1 VNGRVL
7 IVGAGGLGGPIAYAL
22 AAAGARLT
30 VCDDDRVELSNL
42 QRQVQFT
49 TADLGQP
56 KASALVGELVR
67 RGTPPGSLRAAVR
80 RFDAGSAAELAD
92 GADVLVDGSDDPAT
106 KFAVADWA
114 VATGRAH
121 VIAGVLRWGGTVFA
135 GAPGAACYRC
145 LFESPPDDAPT
156 CADAGVVGAA
166 CAVVGG
172 LAAQAVLALLAG
184 GRSAAA
190 VAGTAIAV
198 DDLRRGAR
206 PRTVALAPRPDCPSC
221 GHAAHLSRAA
231 QPAAAEPRPR

>member
-1 VNGRVL
+1 VSGRVL

-22 AAAGARLT
+22 AAAGVELT

-49 TADLGQP
+49 MADLGQP
-56 KASALVGELVR
+56 KATALVAELGR
-67 RGTPPGSLRAAVR
+67 RGTPGARAEVR
-80 RFDAGSAAELAD
+80 RFDAGSAADLAA
-92 GADVLVDGSDDPAT
+92 GADVLIDGSDDPAT

-135 GAPGAACYRC
+135 GAPGSACYRC

-166 CAVVGG
+166 CAVIGG
-172 LAAQAVLALLAG
+172 LAAGAALALLAG
-184 GRSAAA
+184 DRRG
-190 VAGTAIAV
+190 AGAAIAV
-198 DDLRRGAR
+198 DDLRRGLA
-206 PRTVALAPRPDCPSC
+206 PRTVRLAPRPGCPSC
-221 GHAAHLSRAA
+221 ARAA
-231 QPAAAEPRPR
+231 RPPMSPMSATI